1 MTAEGVRP
9 LVSVII
15 PCYAQSAFLHEAI
28 GSAVAQTYA
37 PLEVIVVDD
46 GSPDDPAPIAARHP
60 GVRLVSQPNGGRSSA
75 RNTGVRASHGDYLV
89 FLDADDLLLPHAAE
103 TAMRVFAEHE
113 ECAFVFGA
121 GERRTIDGVA
131 LAPRSPMVDVP
142 DLYLE
147 LLRGC
152 CIHQLNTAVF
162 RRGAFEAVG
171 GFDERRRVAEDWDL
185 YLRLARR
192 FPTFGHGTVVAV
204 YRRTGQNVNARRN
217 AHVMLPAALGVLR
230 AQWRHARTRPSYRE
244 AYGTGVRNVLALWR
258 PGLLER
264 LRGHASAGRWRELLR
279 DGALLVRYYPRTAAS
294 LAVRRIAG
302 RVGAPPA
309 RPRERPS

>member
-1 MTAEGVRP
+1 MAAESVRP

-15 PCYAQSAFLHEAI
+15 PCYAQSAFLGEAI

-46 GSPDDPAPIAARHP
+46 GSPDDPAPIVASHP

-75 RNTGVRASHGDYLV
+75 RNTGVRASHGEYLV
-89 FLDADDLLLPHAAE
+89 FLDADDLLLPHAVE
-103 TAMRVFAEHE
+103 TGMRAFAEHE

-121 GERRTIDGVA
+121 GDRRTVDGAA
-131 LAPRSPMVDVP
+131 LARRSPVVDVP

-162 RRGAFEAVG
+162 RRDAFEAVG

-192 FPTFGHGTVVAV
+192 FPTHGHGAVVAV
-204 YRRTGQNVNARRN
+204 YRRTGRNVNARRN
-217 AHVMLPAALGVLR
+217 AHIMLPASLGVLR
-230 AQWRHARTRPSYRE
+230 AQWRHARTTPAYRQ
-244 AYGTGVRNVLALWR
+244 AYADGMRHVLSLWR
-258 PGLLER
+258 GGLVER
-264 LRGHASAGRWRELLR
+264 VRGDASARRWRELAR
-279 DGALLVRYYPRTAAS
+279 DGALLARHYPRTAGS
-294 LAVRRIAG
+294 VAVRWIAG
-302 RVGAPPA
+302 RVGASPA
-309 RPRERPS
+309 RPSESTS